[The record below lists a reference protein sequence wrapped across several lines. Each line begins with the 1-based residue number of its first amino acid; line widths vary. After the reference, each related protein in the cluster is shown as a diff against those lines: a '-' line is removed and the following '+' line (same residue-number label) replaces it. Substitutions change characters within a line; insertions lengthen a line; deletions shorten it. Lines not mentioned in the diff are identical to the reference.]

1 MFKYSPKNCKT
12 WIFGKHQLIE
22 RFFVVAILKFSLFSA
37 CKSVHRAELF
47 KQIMWFD
54 LLRIMFFY

>member
-1 MFKYSPKNCKT
+1 MVT
-12 WIFGKHQLIE
+12 
-22 RFFVVAILKFSLFSA
+22 ILKFSLFNA

-54 LLRIMFFY
+54 LLRIMFFYFFLMISEKKLINNLEKCIFAKL